1 MFVQYINYPWL
12 RHGQSQK
19 LCFLIKCLFELL
31 KSTQNTQYEHLNEV
45 VLFQTKHSKSNGFAK
60 EIRKRKINILLGIS

>member
-1 MFVQYINYPWL
+1 MQYINYPWL
-12 RHGQSQK
+12 RRGQSQK

-45 VLFQTKHSKSNGFAK
+45 VLFKQNIQKATVLRKKYANAK
-60 EIRKRKINILLGIS
+60 LTYY

>member
-1 MFVQYINYPWL
+1 MQYINYPWL

-45 VLFQTKHSKSNGFAK
+45 VLFKQNIQKATVLRKKYANAK
-60 EIRKRKINILLGIS
+60 LTYY